1 MSGFLIILLGTSMLY
16 VFAVSRIEAYVKTLA
31 LQGFLLFLLVIIDIH
46 EIAWLNIAFLS
57 LETLVIKAIVIPY
70 FLLRVIRKNEIGRE
84 IDPYISQFYSLLI
97 ACAIFIF
104 GFIAAFWS
112 SAMPKPAEAGIGAQ
126 IKPLYF
132 GISIELIIASLFLI
146 ISRKRIITHILCYMM
161 LENGIFL
168 LSISVANEM
177 PMLVNMGVLL
187 DLFVGIYLFV
197 IFFNKIQSMYDGNHI
212 DVLTEL
218 KD

>member
-1 MSGFLIILLGTSMLY
+1 MRDILIILLGTTMLY
-16 VFAVSRIEAYVKTLA
+16 VFAVSRIEAYVKTLSV
-31 LQGFLLFLLVIIDIH
+31 QGLLLFLLVIVDIR
-46 EIAWLNIAFLS
+46 EINWLNIAFLS

-70 FLLRVIRKNEIGRE
+70 FLLSVIRKNEIGRE
-84 IDPYISQFYSLLI
+84 IEPYISQFYSLLI
-97 ACAIFIF
+97 ASAIFIF
-104 GFIAAFWS
+104 GFVAAFWS
-112 SAMPKPAEAGIGAQ
+112 VKIGSD

-132 GISIELIIASLFLI
+132 GISIVIIISSLFLI
-146 ISRKRIITHILCYMM
+146 INRKKIITHILCYMM

-168 LSISVANEM
+168 LSLSVANEL
-177 PMLVNMGVLL
+177 PMLVNIGVLL

-197 IFFNKIQSMYDGNHI
+197 IFFNKINEMYDGSHI

>member
-1 MSGFLIILLGTSMLY
+1 MTDILIILLGTSMLY

-31 LQGFLLFLLVIIDIH
+31 LQGFLLFLLVIVDIQK
-46 EIAWLNIAFLS
+46 INWFNIAFLS

-70 FLLRVIRKNEIGRE
+70 FLLTVIRKNEIARE
-84 IDPYISQFYSLLI
+84 VEPYITQFYSLI
-97 ACAIFIF
+97 VASGIFIF
-104 GFIAAFWS
+104 GFVAAFW
-112 SAMPKPAEAGIGAQ
+112 AAKTNAG

-132 GISIELIIASLFLI
+132 GVSIMLIVSSLFLI
-146 ISRKRIITHILCYMM
+146 VNRKTIITHILCYMM

-168 LSISVANEM
+168 LSLSVANEL
-177 PMLVNMGVLL
+177 PLLVNLGVLL

-197 IFFNKIQSMYDGNHI
+197 IFFNKIQEMYDGSHI
-212 DVLTEL
+212 DELTEL